1 MLKKLF
7 KNLFKNLGPGPLIA
21 AAFIGPGTVTLCT
34 LAGVKF
40 GMSLLWTL
48 LIAVL
53 ASITLQSMAVKIG
66 IIGKK
71 SITEALKDE
80 ISNPVI
86 KYIIIT
92 LIFMTILIGNTAYE
106 AGNISGA
113 VMGLETLFGQIK
125 IDFKDFSL
133 NIHAIIIGL
142 LAGALLWIGKYRI
155 IERCLIGLVIIMSIA
170 FLFTA
175 IATRPSLLSILSG
188 LLSFKAPAGS
198 LLTIIG
204 LVGTTIVPYN
214 LFLHAELVKE
224 KWNDKGDLKFA
235 LKDLIIALGLG
246 GLISLSIVIT
256 ASSIKA
262 TDINTVG
269 DLALG
274 LESVF
279 GTFSKHFLA
288 IGLFAAGITSTIT
301 APLAAAYVV
310 CGCFGLSTN
319 LQSNYFKF
327 IWLSIILFGVFFSAT
342 GLKLITIIQFAQITN
357 GVLLP
362 IMVGLLLWMVNKSS
376 LLGNFK
382 NNNSQNAIG
391 FTIIVVSLFLSLRTL
406 FLIFQ

>member
-1 MLKKLF
+1 MLKK
-7 KNLFKNLGPGPLIA
+7 LFKNLGPGPLIA

-53 ASITLQSMAVKIG
+53 ASIILQSMAVKIG

-155 IERCLIGLVIIMSIA
+155 IERCLIGLVIIMSIT

-175 IATRPSLLSILSG
+175 IATRPSLLSVLSG
-188 LLSFKAPAGS
+188 LFSFKAPAGS

-274 LESVF
+274 LESLF
-279 GTFSKHFLA
+279 GTFSRQFLA

-382 NNNSQNAIG
+382 NNNLQNAIG
-391 FTIIVVSLFLSLRTL
+391 FIIIVVSLFLSLRTL

>member
-1 MLKKLF
+1 MLKK
-7 KNLFKNLGPGPLIA
+7 LFKNLGPGPLIA

-175 IATRPSLLSILSG
+175 IATRPSLLSVLSG
-188 LLSFKAPAGS
+188 LFSFKAPAGS

-256 ASSIKA
+256 ASSINA

-274 LESVF
+274 LESLF
-279 GTFSKHFLA
+279 GTFSRQFLA

-357 GVLLP
+357 GILLP
-362 IMVGLLLWMVNKSS
+362 IMVGLLLWMMNKSS

-382 NNNSQNAIG
+382 NNNLQNAIG
-391 FTIIVVSLFLSLRTL
+391 FIIIVVSLFLSLRTL

>member
-1 MLKKLF
+1 MLKK
-7 KNLFKNLGPGPLIA
+7 LFKNLGPGPLIA

-175 IATRPSLLSILSG
+175 IATRPSLLSVLSG

-256 ASSIKA
+256 ASSINA

-274 LESVF
+274 LESLF
-279 GTFSKHFLA
+279 GTFSRQFLA

-357 GVLLP
+357 GILLP
-362 IMVGLLLWMVNKSS
+362 IMVGLLLWMMNKSS

-382 NNNSQNAIG
+382 NNNLQNAIG
-391 FTIIVVSLFLSLRTL
+391 FIIIVVSLFLSLRTL

>member
-1 MLKKLF
+1 MLKK
-7 KNLFKNLGPGPLIA
+7 LFKNLGPGPLIA

-279 GTFSKHFLA
+279 GTFSRHFLA

-327 IWLSIILFGVFFSAT
+327 IWLLIILFGVFFSAT

>member
-1 MLKKLF
+1 MLKK
-7 KNLFKNLGPGPLIA
+7 LFKNLGPGPLIA

-175 IATRPSLLSILSG
+175 IATRPSLLSVLSG

-279 GTFSKHFLA
+279 GTFSRHFLA

-382 NNNSQNAIG
+382 NNNLQNAIG
-391 FTIIVVSLFLSLRTL
+391 LIIIVVSLFLSIRTL

>member
-1 MLKKLF
+1 MLKK
-7 KNLFKNLGPGPLIA
+7 LFKNLGPGPLIA

-155 IERCLIGLVIIMSIA
+155 IERCLIGLVIIMSIS

-175 IATRPSLLSILSG
+175 IATRPSLLSVLSG
-188 LLSFKAPAGS
+188 LFSFKAPAGS

-279 GTFSKHFLA
+279 GTFSRQFLA

-357 GVLLP
+357 GILLP

-382 NNNSQNAIG
+382 NNNLQNAIG
-391 FTIIVVSLFLSLRTL
+391 FIIIVVSLFLSLRTL

>member
-1 MLKKLF
+1 MLKK
-7 KNLFKNLGPGPLIA
+7 LFKNLGPGPLIA

-80 ISNPVI
+80 ISNPII

-92 LIFMTILIGNTAYE
+92 LIFMTILLGNTAYE

-175 IATRPSLLSILSG
+175 IATRPSLLSVLSG

-279 GTFSKHFLA
+279 GTFSRHFLA

-310 CGCFGLSTN
+310 CGCLGLSTN

-342 GLKLITIIQFAQITN
+342 DLKLITIIQFAQITN

>member
-1 MLKKLF
+1 MLKK
-7 KNLFKNLGPGPLIA
+7 LFKNLGPGPLIA

-175 IATRPSLLSILSG
+175 IATRPSLLRDLSG
-188 LLSFKAPAGS
+188 LLRFKATAGC
-198 LLTIIG
+198 LLTNIG

-256 ASSIKA
+256 ASSINA

-279 GTFSKHFLA
+279 GTFSRQFLA

-362 IMVGLLLWMVNKSS
+362 IMVGLLLWMMNKSS

-382 NNNSQNAIG
+382 NNNLQNAIG
-391 FTIIVVSLFLSLRTL
+391 FIIIVVSLFLSLRTL